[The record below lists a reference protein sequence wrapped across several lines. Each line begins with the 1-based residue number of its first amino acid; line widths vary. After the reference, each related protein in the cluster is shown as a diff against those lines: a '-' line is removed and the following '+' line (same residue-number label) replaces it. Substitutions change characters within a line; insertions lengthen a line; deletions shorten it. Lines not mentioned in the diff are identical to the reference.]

1 MNERNPAI
9 SLVQGFFCKEKEKE
23 SCRQHVC
30 RLQRD
35 EHMEAL
41 KMEHITKI
49 YPNGFVANKDIT
61 FSVQQGEIHALVG
74 ENGAGKTTL
83 MKVLFGMEQ
92 PQEGSIYV
100 NGQKANIKSPLE
112 AISLGVGMV
121 HQHFMLL
128 PSMTVAQNVTLG
140 MEPKK
145 NGLVDIQKAVQ
156 MTQEMSDKYRF
167 GLDATARVGD
177 LSVGLMQKVEIL
189 KALIRGANVLI
200 LDEPT
205 AVLTPQE
212 TRELFE
218 QLKLLREN
226 GHSVI
231 FISHKLEEV
240 MELCDNVTVLRHG
253 YCNGTHPI
261 SELDAAGISR
271 LMVGRDVVLKIEKDD
286 PVPGKPILEIRNLTR
301 TNSEGK
307 KTLNNVSF
315 TIHAGEVLGIAGVEG
330 NGQSDLSDCI
340 SGMAAYDSGSVIL
353 NGRDLKG
360 MKIADIREAGM
371 SVIPEDRMTVG
382 CVTDLSVQDNA
393 VADRFDKK
401 ENMNGIFMNARK
413 AKEIT
418 EALIKEFEI
427 SCDSQDEAIR
437 FLSGGNI
444 QKVVVARE
452 FTSGANFVVANQPTR
467 GVDVGTAEMIR
478 KYLVRM
484 TREKEIGSLLIS
496 ADLNEILEVSD
507 RLLVM
512 RQGKIVAAFPKAN
525 VVDVDVLGEYML
537 GIRTMT
543 AEEMEGVL

>member
-1 MNERNPAI
+1 
-9 SLVQGFFCKEKEKE
+9 
-23 SCRQHVC
+23 
-30 RLQRD
+30 
-35 EHMEAL
+35 MEAL
-41 KMEHITKI
+41 KMENITKI
-49 YPNGFVANKDIT
+49 YPNGFVANKGIT

-92 PQEGSIYV
+92 PQEGAIYV
-100 NGQKANIKSPLE
+100 NEKKVKISSPLE
-112 AISLGVGMV
+112 AIGLGVGMV

-140 MEPKK
+140 MEPRK
-145 NGLVDIQKAVQ
+145 NGLVDTQKAVQ
-156 MTQEMSDKYRF
+156 ITQEMSDKYRF

-189 KALIRGANVLI
+189 KALIRGAKVLI

-218 QLKLLREN
+218 QLKLLRTE

-271 LMVGRDVVLKIEKDD
+271 LMVGRDVVLKIEKED
-286 PVPGKPILEIRNLTR
+286 PKPGKPILEVRNLTR
-301 TNSEGK
+301 TNAEGK
-307 KTLNNVSF
+307 KTLNDVSF
-315 TIHAGEVLGIAGVEG
+315 TIHEGEVLGIAGVEG
-330 NGQSDLSDCI
+330 NGQSDLSDSI
-340 SGMAAYDSGSVIL
+340 SGMVSYDSGTVKL
-353 NGRDLKG
+353 NGKDLKG
-360 MKIADIREAGM
+360 MKIVDIRSAGM
-371 SVIPEDRMTVG
+371 SVRPEDRMTVG
-382 CVTDLSVQDNA
+382 CVNDLSVQDNA
-393 VADRFDKK
+393 IADRFDKK
-401 ENMNGIFMNARK
+401 ENMNGIFLDKKK
-413 AKEIT
+413 AKSIT
-418 EALIKEFEI
+418 DALIKEFEI

-478 KYLVRM
+478 KYLVRQ
-484 TREKEIGSLLIS
+484 TREKGIGSLLIS

-512 RQGKIVAAFPKAN
+512 RQGRIVAAFPKAN

-543 AEEMEGVL
+543 AQEMEGVL

>member
-1 MNERNPAI
+1 
-9 SLVQGFFCKEKEKE
+9 
-23 SCRQHVC
+23 
-30 RLQRD
+30 
-35 EHMEAL
+35 MEAL
-41 KMEHITKI
+41 KMENITKI
-49 YPNGFVANKDIT
+49 YPNGFVANKGIT

-92 PQEGSIYV
+92 PQEGAIYV
-100 NGQKANIKSPLE
+100 NEKKVKISSPLE
-112 AISLGVGMV
+112 AIELGVGMV

-140 MEPKK
+140 MEPRK
-145 NGLVDIQKAVQ
+145 NGLVDTQKAVQ
-156 MTQEMSDKYRF
+156 ITQEMSDKYRF

-189 KALIRGANVLI
+189 KALIRGAKVLI

-218 QLKLLREN
+218 QLKLLRTE

-240 MELCDNVTVLRHG
+240 MELCDNVTVLWHG

-271 LMVGRDVVLKIEKDD
+271 LMVGRDVVLKIEKED
-286 PVPGKPILEIRNLTR
+286 PKPGKPILEVRNLTR
-301 TNSEGK
+301 TNAEGK
-307 KTLNNVSF
+307 KTLNDVSF
-315 TIHAGEVLGIAGVEG
+315 TIHEGEVLGIAGVEG
-330 NGQSDLSDCI
+330 NGQSDLSDSI
-340 SGMAAYDSGSVIL
+340 SGMVSYDSGTVKL
-353 NGRDLKG
+353 NGKDLKG
-360 MKIADIREAGM
+360 MKIVDIRSAGM

-382 CVTDLSVQDNA
+382 CVNDRSVQDNA
-393 VADRFDKK
+393 IADRFDKK
-401 ENMNGIFMNARK
+401 ENMNGIFLDKKK
-413 AKEIT
+413 AKSIT
-418 EALIKEFEI
+418 DALIKEFEI

-478 KYLVRM
+478 KYLVRQ
-484 TREKEIGSLLIS
+484 TREKGIGSLLIS

-512 RQGKIVAAFPKAN
+512 RQGRIVAAFPKAN

-543 AEEMEGVL
+543 AQEMEGVL

>member
-1 MNERNPAI
+1 
-9 SLVQGFFCKEKEKE
+9 
-23 SCRQHVC
+23 
-30 RLQRD
+30 
-35 EHMEAL
+35 MEAL
-41 KMEHITKI
+41 KMENITKI
-49 YPNGFVANKDIT
+49 YPNGFVANKGIT

-92 PQEGSIYV
+92 PQEGAIYV
-100 NGQKANIKSPLE
+100 NEKKVKISSSLE
-112 AISLGVGMV
+112 AIELGVGMV

-140 MEPKK
+140 MEPRK
-145 NGLVDIQKAVQ
+145 NGLVDTQKAVQ
-156 MTQEMSDKYRF
+156 ITQEMSDKYRF

-189 KALIRGANVLI
+189 KALIRGAKVLI

-218 QLKLLREN
+218 QLKLLRTE

-271 LMVGRDVVLKIEKDD
+271 LMVGRDVVLKIEKED
-286 PVPGKPILEIRNLTR
+286 PKPGKPILEVRNLTR
-301 TNSEGK
+301 TNAEGK
-307 KTLNNVSF
+307 KTLNDVSF
-315 TIHAGEVLGIAGVEG
+315 TIHEGEVLGIAGVEG
-330 NGQSDLSDCI
+330 NGQSDLSDSI
-340 SGMAAYDSGSVIL
+340 SGMVSYDSGTVKL
-353 NGRDLKG
+353 NGKDLKG
-360 MKIADIREAGM
+360 MKIVDIRAAGM

-382 CVTDLSVQDNA
+382 CVNDLSVQDNA
-393 VADRFDKK
+393 IADRFDKK
-401 ENMNGIFMNARK
+401 ENMNGIFLDKKK
-413 AKEIT
+413 AKSIT
-418 EALIKEFEI
+418 DALIKEFEI

-478 KYLVRM
+478 KYLVRQ
-484 TREKEIGSLLIS
+484 TREKGIGSLLIS

-512 RQGKIVAAFPKAN
+512 RQGRIVAAFPKAN
-525 VVDVDVLGEYML
+525 VVDVDELGEYML

-543 AEEMEGVL
+543 AQEMEGVL

>member
-1 MNERNPAI
+1 
-9 SLVQGFFCKEKEKE
+9 
-23 SCRQHVC
+23 
-30 RLQRD
+30 
-35 EHMEAL
+35 MEAL
-41 KMEHITKI
+41 KMENITKI
-49 YPNGFVANKDIT
+49 YPNGFVANKGIT

-74 ENGAGKTTL
+74 ENGTGKTTL

-92 PQEGSIYV
+92 PQEGAIYV
-100 NGQKANIKSPLE
+100 NEKKVKISSPLE
-112 AISLGVGMV
+112 AIELGVGMV

-140 MEPKK
+140 MEPRK
-145 NGLVDIQKAVQ
+145 NGLVDTQKAVQ
-156 MTQEMSDKYRF
+156 ITQEMSDKYRF

-189 KALIRGANVLI
+189 KALIRGAKVLI

-218 QLKLLREN
+218 QLKLLRTE

-271 LMVGRDVVLKIEKDD
+271 LMVGRDVVLKIEKED
-286 PVPGKPILEIRNLTR
+286 PKPGKPILEVRNLTR

-307 KTLNNVSF
+307 KTLNDVSF
-315 TIHAGEVLGIAGVEG
+315 TIHEGEVLGIAGVEG
-330 NGQSDLSDCI
+330 NGQSDLSDSI
-340 SGMAAYDSGSVIL
+340 SGMVSYDSGTVKL
-353 NGRDLKG
+353 NGKDLKG
-360 MKIADIREAGM
+360 MKIVDIRSAGM

-382 CVTDLSVQDNA
+382 CVNDLSVQDNA
-393 VADRFDKK
+393 IADRFDKK
-401 ENMNGIFMNARK
+401 ENMNGIFLDKKK
-413 AKEIT
+413 AKSIT
-418 EALIKEFEI
+418 DALIKEFEI

-478 KYLVRM
+478 KYLVRQ
-484 TREKEIGSLLIS
+484 TREKGIGSLLIS

-512 RQGKIVAAFPKAN
+512 RQGRIVAAFPKAN
-525 VVDVDVLGEYML
+525 VVDVDELGEYML

-543 AEEMEGVL
+543 AQEMEGVL

>member
-1 MNERNPAI
+1 
-9 SLVQGFFCKEKEKE
+9 
-23 SCRQHVC
+23 
-30 RLQRD
+30 
-35 EHMEAL
+35 MEAL
-41 KMEHITKI
+41 KMENITKI
-49 YPNGFVANKDIT
+49 YPNGFVANKGIT

-92 PQEGSIYV
+92 PQEGAIYV
-100 NGQKANIKSPLE
+100 NEKKVKISSPLE
-112 AISLGVGMV
+112 AIELGVGMV

-140 MEPKK
+140 MEPRK
-145 NGLVDIQKAVQ
+145 NGLVDTQKAVQ
-156 MTQEMSDKYRF
+156 ITQEMSDKYRF

-177 LSVGLMQKVEIL
+177 LSVGLMQKVESL
-189 KALIRGANVLI
+189 KALIRGAKVLI

-218 QLKLLREN
+218 QLKLLRTE

-271 LMVGRDVVLKIEKDD
+271 LMVGRDVVLKIEKED
-286 PVPGKPILEIRNLTR
+286 PKPGKPILEVRNLTR
-301 TNSEGK
+301 TNAEGK
-307 KTLNNVSF
+307 KTLNDVSF
-315 TIHAGEVLGIAGVEG
+315 TIHEGEVLGIAGVEG
-330 NGQSDLSDCI
+330 NGQSDLSDSI
-340 SGMAAYDSGSVIL
+340 SGMVSYDSGTMKL
-353 NGRDLKG
+353 NGKDLKG
-360 MKIADIREAGM
+360 MKIVDIRSAGM

-382 CVTDLSVQDNA
+382 CVNDLSVQDNA
-393 VADRFDKK
+393 IADRFDKK
-401 ENMNGIFMNARK
+401 ENMNGIFLDKKK
-413 AKEIT
+413 AKSIT
-418 EALIKEFEI
+418 DALIKEFEI

-478 KYLVRM
+478 KYLVRQ
-484 TREKEIGSLLIS
+484 TREKGIGSLLIS

-512 RQGKIVAAFPKAN
+512 RQGRIVAAFPKAN

-543 AEEMEGVL
+543 AQEMEGVL

>member
-9 SLVQGFFCKEKEKE
+9 SLAQGFFCKEKEKE

-340 SGMAAYDSGSVIL
+340 SGMAVYDSGSVIL

>member
-1 MNERNPAI
+1 
-9 SLVQGFFCKEKEKE
+9 
-23 SCRQHVC
+23 
-30 RLQRD
+30 
-35 EHMEAL
+35 MEAL
-41 KMEHITKI
+41 KMENITKI
-49 YPNGFVANKDIT
+49 YPNGFVANKGIT

-92 PQEGSIYV
+92 PQEGAIYV
-100 NGQKANIKSPLE
+100 NEKKVKISSPLE
-112 AISLGVGMV
+112 AIELGVGMV

-140 MEPKK
+140 MEPRK
-145 NGLVDIQKAVQ
+145 NGLVDTQKAVQ
-156 MTQEMSDKYRF
+156 ITQEMSDKYRF

-189 KALIRGANVLI
+189 KALIRGAKVLI

-218 QLKLLREN
+218 QLKLLRKE

-240 MELCDNVTVLRHG
+240 MELCDNLTVLRHG

-271 LMVGRDVVLKIEKDD
+271 LMVGRDVVLKIEKED
-286 PVPGKPILEIRNLTR
+286 PKPGKPILEVRNLTR
-301 TNSEGK
+301 TNAEGK
-307 KTLNNVSF
+307 KTLNDVSF
-315 TIHAGEVLGIAGVEG
+315 TIHEGEVLGIAGVEG
-330 NGQSDLSDCI
+330 NGQSDLSDSI
-340 SGMAAYDSGSVIL
+340 SGMVSYDSGTVKL
-353 NGRDLKG
+353 NGKDLKG
-360 MKIADIREAGM
+360 MKIVDIRSAGM

-382 CVTDLSVQDNA
+382 CVNDLSVQDNA
-393 VADRFDKK
+393 IADRFDKK
-401 ENMNGIFMNARK
+401 ENMNGIFLDKKK
-413 AKEIT
+413 AKSIT
-418 EALIKEFEI
+418 DALIKEFEI

-478 KYLVRM
+478 KYLVRQ
-484 TREKEIGSLLIS
+484 TREKGIGSLLIS

-512 RQGKIVAAFPKAN
+512 RQGRIVAAFPKAN
-525 VVDVDVLGEYML
+525 VVDVDELGEYML

-543 AEEMEGVL
+543 AQEMEGVL

>member
-1 MNERNPAI
+1 
-9 SLVQGFFCKEKEKE
+9 
-23 SCRQHVC
+23 
-30 RLQRD
+30 
-35 EHMEAL
+35 MEAL
-41 KMEHITKI
+41 KMENITKI
-49 YPNGFVANKDIT
+49 YPNGFVANKGIT

-92 PQEGSIYV
+92 PQEGAIYV
-100 NGQKANIKSPLE
+100 NEKKVKISSPLE
-112 AISLGVGMV
+112 AIELGVGMV

-140 MEPKK
+140 MEPRK
-145 NGLVDIQKAVQ
+145 NGLVDTQKAVQ
-156 MTQEMSDKYRF
+156 ITQEMSDKYRF

-189 KALIRGANVLI
+189 KALIRGAKVLI

-218 QLKLLREN
+218 QLKLLRTE

-271 LMVGRDVVLKIEKDD
+271 LMVGRDVVLKIEKED
-286 PVPGKPILEIRNLTR
+286 PKPGKPILEVRNLTR
-301 TNSEGK
+301 TNAEGK
-307 KTLNNVSF
+307 KTLNDVSF
-315 TIHAGEVLGIAGVEG
+315 TIHEGEVLGIAGVEG
-330 NGQSDLSDCI
+330 NGQSDLSDSI
-340 SGMAAYDSGSVIL
+340 SGMVSYDSGTVKL
-353 NGRDLKG
+353 NGKDLKG
-360 MKIADIREAGM
+360 MKIVDIRSAGM

-382 CVTDLSVQDNA
+382 CVNDLSVQDNA
-393 VADRFDKK
+393 IADRFDKK
-401 ENMNGIFMNARK
+401 ENMNGIFLDKKK
-413 AKEIT
+413 AKSIT
-418 EALIKEFEI
+418 DALIKEFEI

-478 KYLVRM
+478 KYLVRQ
-484 TREKEIGSLLIS
+484 TREKGIGSLLIS

-512 RQGKIVAAFPKAN
+512 RQGRIVAAFPKAN
-525 VVDVDVLGEYML
+525 VVDVDELGEYML

-543 AEEMEGVL
+543 AQEMEGVL

>member
-1 MNERNPAI
+1 
-9 SLVQGFFCKEKEKE
+9 
-23 SCRQHVC
+23 
-30 RLQRD
+30 
-35 EHMEAL
+35 MEAL
-41 KMEHITKI
+41 KMENITKI
-49 YPNGFVANKDIT
+49 YPNGFVANKGIT

-92 PQEGSIYV
+92 PQEGAIYV
-100 NGQKANIKSPLE
+100 NEKKVKISSPLE
-112 AISLGVGMV
+112 AIELGVGMV

-140 MEPKK
+140 MEPRK
-145 NGLVDIQKAVQ
+145 NGLVDTQKAVQ
-156 MTQEMSDKYRF
+156 ITQEMSDKYRF

-189 KALIRGANVLI
+189 KALIRGAKVLI

-218 QLKLLREN
+218 QLKLLRTE

-231 FISHKLEEV
+231 FISPKLEEV

-271 LMVGRDVVLKIEKDD
+271 LMVGRDVVLKIEKED
-286 PVPGKPILEIRNLTR
+286 PKPGKPILEVRNLTR
-301 TNSEGK
+301 TNAEGK
-307 KTLNNVSF
+307 KTLNDVSF
-315 TIHAGEVLGIAGVEG
+315 TIHEGEVLGIAGVEG
-330 NGQSDLSDCI
+330 NGQSDLSDSI
-340 SGMAAYDSGSVIL
+340 SGMVSYDSGTVKL
-353 NGRDLKG
+353 NGKDLKG
-360 MKIADIREAGM
+360 MKIVDIRAAGM

-382 CVTDLSVQDNA
+382 CVNDLSVQDNA
-393 VADRFDKK
+393 IADRFDKK
-401 ENMNGIFMNARK
+401 ENMNGIFLDKKK
-413 AKEIT
+413 AKSIT
-418 EALIKEFEI
+418 DALIKEFEI

-478 KYLVRM
+478 KYLVRQ
-484 TREKEIGSLLIS
+484 TREKGIGSLLIS

-512 RQGKIVAAFPKAN
+512 RQGRIVAAFPKAN
-525 VVDVDVLGEYML
+525 VVDVDELGEYML

-543 AEEMEGVL
+543 AQEMEGVL

>member
-1 MNERNPAI
+1 
-9 SLVQGFFCKEKEKE
+9 
-23 SCRQHVC
+23 
-30 RLQRD
+30 
-35 EHMEAL
+35 MEAL
-41 KMEHITKI
+41 KMENITKI
-49 YPNGFVANKDIT
+49 YPNGFVANKGIT

-92 PQEGSIYV
+92 PQEGAIYV
-100 NGQKANIKSPLE
+100 NEKKVKISSPLE
-112 AISLGVGMV
+112 AIELGVGMV

-140 MEPKK
+140 MEPRK
-145 NGLVDIQKAVQ
+145 NGLVDTQKAVQ
-156 MTQEMSDKYRF
+156 ITQEMSDKYRF

-189 KALIRGANVLI
+189 KALIRGAKVLI

-218 QLKLLREN
+218 QLKLLRTE

-271 LMVGRDVVLKIEKDD
+271 LMVGRDVVLKIEKED
-286 PVPGKPILEIRNLTR
+286 PKPGKPILEVRNLTR
-301 TNSEGK
+301 TNAEGK
-307 KTLNNVSF
+307 KTLNDVSF
-315 TIHAGEVLGIAGVEG
+315 TIHEGEVLGIAGVEG
-330 NGQSDLSDCI
+330 NGQSDLSDSI
-340 SGMAAYDSGSVIL
+340 SGMVSYDSGTVKL
-353 NGRDLKG
+353 NGKNLKG
-360 MKIADIREAGM
+360 MKIVDIRSAGM

-382 CVTDLSVQDNA
+382 CVNDLSVQDNA
-393 VADRFDKK
+393 IADRFDKK
-401 ENMNGIFMNARK
+401 ENMNGIFLDKKK
-413 AKEIT
+413 AKSIT
-418 EALIKEFEI
+418 DALIKEFEI

-478 KYLVRM
+478 KYLVRQ
-484 TREKEIGSLLIS
+484 TREKGIGSLLIS

-512 RQGKIVAAFPKAN
+512 RQGRIVAAFPKAN
-525 VVDVDVLGEYML
+525 VVDVDELGEYML

-543 AEEMEGVL
+543 AQEMEGVL

>member
-1 MNERNPAI
+1 
-9 SLVQGFFCKEKEKE
+9 
-23 SCRQHVC
+23 
-30 RLQRD
+30 
-35 EHMEAL
+35 MEAL
-41 KMEHITKI
+41 KMENITKI
-49 YPNGFVANKDIT
+49 YPNGFVANKGIT

-92 PQEGSIYV
+92 PQEGAIYV
-100 NGQKANIKSPLE
+100 NEKKVKISSPLE
-112 AISLGVGMV
+112 AIGLGVGMV

-140 MEPKK
+140 MEPRK
-145 NGLVDIQKAVQ
+145 NGLVDTQKAVQ
-156 MTQEMSDKYRF
+156 ITQEMSDKYRF

-189 KALIRGANVLI
+189 KALIRGAKVLI

-218 QLKLLREN
+218 QLKLLRTE

-271 LMVGRDVVLKIEKDD
+271 LMVGRDVVLKIEKED
-286 PVPGKPILEIRNLTR
+286 PKPGKPILEVRNLTR
-301 TNSEGK
+301 TNAEGK
-307 KTLNNVSF
+307 KTLNDVSF
-315 TIHAGEVLGIAGVEG
+315 TIHEGEVLGIAGVEG
-330 NGQSDLSDCI
+330 NGQSDLSDSI
-340 SGMAAYDSGSVIL
+340 SGMVSYDSGTVKL
-353 NGRDLKG
+353 NGKDLKG
-360 MKIADIREAGM
+360 MKIVDIRAAGM

-382 CVTDLSVQDNA
+382 CVNDLSVQDNA
-393 VADRFDKK
+393 IADRFDKK
-401 ENMNGIFMNARK
+401 ENMNGIFLDKKK
-413 AKEIT
+413 AKSIT
-418 EALIKEFEI
+418 DALIKEFEI

-478 KYLVRM
+478 KYLVRQ
-484 TREKEIGSLLIS
+484 TREKGIGSLLIS

-512 RQGKIVAAFPKAN
+512 RQGRIVAAFPKAN

-543 AEEMEGVL
+543 AQEMEGVL